1 MSNSNNLRP
10 IPDNGHELPSSGTT
24 LRSESIPSLGEGEK
38 ASQPSPDRSPEQEN
52 HGPESGNIHAQ
63 QPSADDKP
71 DDEEKVNEKDNK
83 AQKDKDPNRVE
94 WNGPDDPE
102 NPQNMPKWRKWVVTM
117 TMSSMTMWLTFASSV
132 FSTATMVTAQQFG
145 VSTEVMI
152 LATSLVVFGFAAGPL
167 VWSPLSELY
176 GRKYPLFLGYALF
189 SIFQI
194 PVAVAKNVETIL
206 VCRFLMGFLGCS
218 PLAVVGG
225 AMADFWDPIDRAI
238 AIALFSAATFVGP
251 VLGPIIGGFLTDSYL
266 GWRWTAWI
274 TLIASGSFG
283 TIAWFVVPETYHP
296 VLLQRRAAKL
306 RKETGNQEI
315 HAFLDHHKPTFTDI
329 VRKYLFRPVQML
341 ILEPILVLITLYLA
355 LVYGI
360 LYLFFEAY
368 PVSFQEVRGW
378 TNEGIAGLPFLGIMI
393 GVLCGVAL
401 IVWQTKTRFAHK
413 LQKHGRVIPEERL
426 VPMMVASVL
435 LPAGLFWFGWTSS
448 PSIHWMAQIAAGVPI
463 GAGILVIFMQGLNYI
478 IDVYMMYA
486 NSAIAANTLIRSSL
500 GGAFPLF
507 ATQMYHKL
515 GVDWASSLLGFIT
528 VAMIP
533 IPIVFFIYGKK
544 IRALS
549 KFSPKF

>member
-1 MSNSNNLRP
+1 MSDINNLHP
-10 IPDNGHELPSSGTT
+10 VHPGDGPGHDVPSSSTT
-24 LRSESIPSLGEGEK
+24 LRSESRSSLGYGEK
-38 ASQPSPDRSPEQEN
+38 AMQSSPDRVSEKREDCDL
-52 HGPESGNIHAQ
+52 ESGNHDAQ
-63 QPSADDKP
+63 KTSADEKP
-71 DDEEKVNEKDNK
+71 KEQES
-83 AQKDKDPNRVE
+83 KDPNLIE

-102 NPQNMPKWRKWVVTM
+102 NPQNMPHWRKWVITM

-132 FSTATMVTAQQFG
+132 FSTATLVTAQQFG
-145 VSTEVMI
+145 VSTEVMV

-167 VWSPLSELY
+167 VWSPMSELY

-189 SIFQI
+189 AIFQI
-194 PVAVAKNVETIL
+194 PVAVAKNVQTIL

-225 AMADFWDPIDRAI
+225 AMADFWDPVDRAI

-251 VLGPIIGGFLTDSYL
+251 VLGPIVGGFLTDSYL

-283 TIAWFVVPETYHP
+283 AIAWFVVPETYHL

-306 RKETGNQEI
+306 RKETGNQDLY
-315 HAFLDHHKPTFTDI
+315 AFLDHHRPTFGDI

-341 ILEPILVLITLYLA
+341 MLEPILILITLYLA

-368 PVSFQEVRGW
+368 PVSFQEERGW
-378 TNEGIAGLPFLGIMI
+378 TNGGIAGLPFIGIMI

-413 LQKHGRVIPEERL
+413 LAKHGRVIPEERL

-435 LPAGLFWFGWTSS
+435 LPGGLFWFGWTSS
-448 PSIHWMAQIAAGVPI
+448 PNVHWLAQVAAGVPI

-478 IDVYMMYA
+478 IDVYMMFA

-507 ATQMYHKL
+507 ATQMYHRL
-515 GVDWASSLLGFIT
+515 GVPWASSLLGFIT

-533 IPIVFFIYGKK
+533 IPIVFYIYGKK

-549 KFSPKF
+549 KFSPNF

>member
-1 MSNSNNLRP
+1 MSDINNLHP
-10 IPDNGHELPSSGTT
+10 GDGPGHDAPSSSTT
-24 LRSESIPSLGEGEK
+24 LRSESRSSLGYGEK
-38 ASQPSPDRSPEQEN
+38 AMQSSPDTVSEKGEDRDI
-52 HGPESGNIHAQ
+52 ESGNHDAQ
-63 QPSADDKP
+63 KPSADEKP
-71 DDEEKVNEKDNK
+71 KELES
-83 AQKDKDPNRVE
+83 KDPNLIE
-94 WNGPDDPE
+94 WNGPNDPE
-102 NPQNMPKWRKWVVTM
+102 NPQNMPHWRKWVITM

-132 FSTATMVTAQQFG
+132 FSTATLVTAQQFG

-167 VWSPLSELY
+167 VWSPMSELY

-189 SIFQI
+189 AIFQI
-194 PVAVAKNVETIL
+194 PVAVAKNVQTIL

-225 AMADFWDPIDRAI
+225 AMADFWDPVDRAI

-251 VLGPIIGGFLTDSYL
+251 VLGPIVGGFLTDSYL

-283 TIAWFVVPETYHP
+283 GIAWFVVPETYHP

-306 RKETGNQEI
+306 RKETGNQDLY
-315 HAFLDHHKPTFTDI
+315 AFLDHHRPTFGDI

-341 ILEPILVLITLYLA
+341 MLEPILILITLYLA

-368 PVSFQEVRGW
+368 PVSFQEERGW
-378 TNEGIAGLPFLGIMI
+378 TNGGIAGLPFIGIMI

-401 IVWQTKTRFAHK
+401 IVWQTKTRFARK
-413 LQKHGRVIPEERL
+413 LAKHGRVIPEERL

-435 LPAGLFWFGWTSS
+435 LPGGLFWFGWTSS
-448 PSIHWMAQIAAGVPI
+448 PNVHWLAQVAAGVPI

-478 IDVYMMYA
+478 IDVYMMFA

-515 GVDWASSLLGFIT
+515 GVPWASSLLGFIT

-533 IPIVFFIYGKK
+533 IPIVFYIYGKK

-549 KFSPKF
+549 KFSPNF

>member
-1 MSNSNNLRP
+1 MSDIDNLHP
-10 IPDNGHELPSSGTT
+10 GDGPGHDAPSSSTT
-24 LRSESIPSLGEGEK
+24 LRSESRSSLGYGEK
-38 ASQPSPDRSPEQEN
+38 ALQSPPDIVPEKGEDSDL
-52 HGPESGNIHAQ
+52 ESGNHDAQ
-63 QPSADDKP
+63 QPSADEKP
-71 DDEEKVNEKDNK
+71 KKQES
-83 AQKDKDPNRVE
+83 KDPNLIE
-94 WNGPDDPE
+94 WAGPDDPE
-102 NPQNMPKWRKWVVTM
+102 NPQNMPHWRKWVITM
-117 TMSSMTMWLTFASSV
+117 TLSSMTMWLTFASSV
-132 FSTATMVTAQQFG
+132 FSTATLVTAQQFG
-145 VSTEVMI
+145 ESTEVMI

-167 VWSPLSELY
+167 VWSPMSELY

-189 SIFQI
+189 AIFQI
-194 PVAVAKNVETIL
+194 PVAVAKNVQTIL

-225 AMADFWDPIDRAI
+225 AMADFWDPVDRAV

-251 VLGPIIGGFLTDSYL
+251 VLGPIVGGFLTDSYL

-283 TIAWFVVPETYHP
+283 AIAWFVVPETYHL

-306 RKETGNQEI
+306 RKETGNQNLY
-315 HAFLDHHKPTFTDI
+315 AFLDHHRPTFGDI

-341 ILEPILVLITLYLA
+341 MLEPILILITLYLA

-368 PVSFQEVRGW
+368 PVSFQEERGW
-378 TNEGIAGLPFLGIMI
+378 TNEGIAGLPFIGIMI

-401 IVWQTKTRFAHK
+401 IVWQTKTRFAQK
-413 LQKHGRVIPEERL
+413 LAKYGRVIPEERL

-435 LPAGLFWFGWTSS
+435 LPGGLFWFGWTSS
-448 PSIHWMAQIAAGVPI
+448 PDVHWLAQVAAGVPI

-478 IDVYMMYA
+478 IDVYMMFA

-515 GVDWASSLLGFIT
+515 GVPWASSLLGFIT

-533 IPIVFFIYGKK
+533 IPIVFYIYGKK

-549 KFSPKF
+549 KFSPNF

>member
-1 MSNSNNLRP
+1 MSNSKHLHP
-10 IPDNGHELPSSGTT
+10 SPGNGHDLPSSGTT
-24 LRSESIPSLGEGEK
+24 LRSESLSSLGEGEGT
-38 ASQPSPDRSPEQEN
+38 AMPSPERGLEKEGEIRDL
-52 HGPESGNIHAQ
+52 ESGNHDTQPPAQ
-63 QPSADDKP
+63 EKP
-71 DDEEKVNEKDNK
+71 NDLNGGKE
-83 AQKDKDPNRVE
+83 KDPNLVE
-94 WNGPDDPE
+94 WDGPEDPK
-102 NPQNMPKWRKWVVTM
+102 NPQNMPKTKKWIITM

-132 FSTATMVTAQQFG
+132 FSTATMVTAQQFHI
-145 VSTEVMI
+145 STEVMV

-167 VWSPLSELY
+167 LWSPLSELY
-176 GRKYPLFLGYALF
+176 GRKYPLFIGYFMFAV
-189 SIFQI
+189 FQI

-225 AMADFWDPIDRAI
+225 AMADFWDPVDRAV
-238 AIALFSAATFVGP
+238 AIAMFSAATFVGP
-251 VLGPIIGGFLTDSYL
+251 VLGPIVGGFLTDSYL

-274 TLIASGSFG
+274 TLIAAGSFG
-283 TIAWFVVPETYHP
+283 AIAWFIVPETYHP
-296 VLLQRRAAKL
+296 VLLQRRAARL
-306 RKETGNQEI
+306 RKETGNQNI
-315 HAFLDHHKPTFTDI
+315 YAFLDHHKPTFMDI
-329 VRKYLFRPVQML
+329 VRKYLLRPIQML
-341 ILEPILVLITLYLA
+341 IYEPILTLVTIYLA
-355 LVYGI
+355 FVYGI

-378 TNEGIAGLPFLGIMI
+378 TNGGIAGLPFIGITI
-393 GVLCGVAL
+393 GVFCGVAL
-401 IVWQTKTRFAHK
+401 IIWQTKTRFARK
-413 LQKHGRVIPEERL
+413 LAKHGQVVPEERL
-426 VPMMVASVL
+426 IPMMIASVL

-448 PSIHWMAQIAAGVPI
+448 TDVHWMAQIVAGVPI

-478 IDVYMMYA
+478 IDVYMMFA
-486 NSAIAANTLIRSSL
+486 NSAIAGNTLIRSSL

-544 IRALS
+544 IRAMS

>member
-1 MSNSNNLRP
+1 MSGVNHLRP
-10 IPDNGHELPSSGTT
+10 SDGIEHDLPSSSTT
-24 LRSESIPSLGEGEK
+24 VHSESRSSLGHGEK
-38 ASQPSPDRSPEQEN
+38 ALHPSPDRAPEKGED
-52 HGPESGNIHAQ
+52 HDLESGNHDTQ
-63 QPSADDKP
+63 QPSA
-71 DDEEKVNEKDNK
+71 NEKPSE
-83 AQKDKDPNRVE
+83 QESKDPNLIE
-94 WNGPDDPE
+94 WNGPNDPE
-102 NPQNMPKWRKWVVTM
+102 NPQNMPHWRKWVITM
-117 TMSSMTMWLTFASSV
+117 TLSSMTMWLTFASSV
-132 FSTATMVTAQQFG
+132 FSTATVVTAQQFG

-167 VWSPLSELY
+167 VWSPMSELY
-176 GRKYPLFLGYALF
+176 GRKYPLFLGYTLF
-189 SIFQI
+189 AIFQI
-194 PVAVAKNVETIL
+194 PVAVAKNVQTIL

-225 AMADFWDPIDRAI
+225 AMADFWDPVDRAI

-251 VLGPIIGGFLTDSYL
+251 VLGPIVGGFLTDSYL

-283 TIAWFVVPETYHP
+283 AFAWFVVPETYHP

-306 RKETGNQEI
+306 RKETGNQNLY
-315 HAFLDHHKPTFTDI
+315 AFLDQHKPTFGDI

-341 ILEPILVLITLYLA
+341 MLEPILILITLYLA

-368 PVSFQEVRGW
+368 PVSFQEERGW
-378 TNEGIAGLPFLGIMI
+378 TNEGIAGLPFIGIML
-393 GVLCGVAL
+393 GVFCGVAL

-413 LQKHGRVIPEERL
+413 LAKHGRVIPEERL

-435 LPAGLFWFGWTSS
+435 LPGGLFWFGWTSS
-448 PSIHWMAQIAAGVPI
+448 PNVQWLAQVAAGVPI

-478 IDVYMMYA
+478 IDVYMMFA

-515 GVDWASSLLGFIT
+515 GVPWASSLLGFIT

-533 IPIVFFIYGKK
+533 IPVIFYIYGKR

>member
-1 MSNSNNLRP
+1 MSDINNLHP
-10 IPDNGHELPSSGTT
+10 GDGPGHDAPSSSTT
-24 LRSESIPSLGEGEK
+24 LRSESRSSLDYGEK
-38 ASQPSPDRSPEQEN
+38 TLQSPPDRVPDKGEDSDLEGGN
-52 HGPESGNIHAQ
+52 HDAQ
-63 QPSADDKP
+63 QPSADEKP
-71 DDEEKVNEKDNK
+71 KGQESR
-83 AQKDKDPNRVE
+83 DPNLIE

-102 NPQNMPKWRKWVVTM
+102 NPQNMPHWRKWIITM

-132 FSTATMVTAQQFG
+132 FSTATVVTAKQFG
-145 VSTEVMI
+145 VSTEVMV
-152 LATSLVVFGFAAGPL
+152 LATSFVVFGFAAGPL
-167 VWSPLSELY
+167 VWSPMSELY

-189 SIFQI
+189 AIFQI
-194 PVAVAKNVETIL
+194 PVAVAQNVQTIL

-225 AMADFWDPIDRAI
+225 AMADFWDPVDRAI

-251 VLGPIIGGFLTDSYL
+251 VLGPIVGGFLTDSYL

-283 TIAWFVVPETYHP
+283 AIAWFVVPETYHP

-306 RKETGNQEI
+306 RKETGNQDLY
-315 HAFLDHHKPTFTDI
+315 AFLDHHRPTFGDI
-329 VRKYLFRPVQML
+329 VRKYLFRPIQML
-341 ILEPILVLITLYLA
+341 MLEPILILITLYLA

-368 PVSFQEVRGW
+368 PVSFQEERGW
-378 TNEGIAGLPFLGIMI
+378 TNEGIAGLPFIGIML

-413 LQKHGRVIPEERL
+413 LAKHGRVIPEERL

-435 LPAGLFWFGWTSS
+435 LPGGLFWFGWTSS
-448 PSIHWMAQIAAGVPI
+448 PNVHWLAQVAAGVPI

-478 IDVYMMYA
+478 IDVYMMFA

-515 GVDWASSLLGFIT
+515 GVPWASSLLGFIT

-549 KFSPKF
+549 KFSPNF

>member
-1 MSNSNNLRP
+1 MSDTNNLRP
-10 IPDNGHELPSSGTT
+10 SDGNGHDVPSSSTT
-24 LRSESIPSLGEGEK
+24 LRSESRSSLGYGEK
-38 ASQPSPDRSPEQEN
+38 ASQPSPDTAEEDRDL
-52 HGPESGNIHAQ
+52 ESGNYDAQ
-63 QPSADDKP
+63 QPSADEKP
-71 DDEEKVNEKDNK
+71 IEEKSKDSKEEKP
-83 AQKDKDPNRVE
+83 KDPNLVE

-102 NPQNMPKWRKWVVTM
+102 NPQNMPHWRKWIITM

-145 VSTEVMI
+145 VSTEVMV

-167 VWSPLSELY
+167 VWSPMSELY
-176 GRKYPLFLGYALF
+176 GRKYPLFLGYSLF
-189 SIFQI
+189 AIFQI

-225 AMADFWDPIDRAI
+225 AMADFWDPVDRAI

-251 VLGPIIGGFLTDSYL
+251 VLGPIVGGFLTDSYL

-296 VLLQRRAAKL
+296 VLLKRRAAKL
-306 RKETGNQEI
+306 RKETGNQDLY
-315 HAFLDHHKPTFTDI
+315 AFLDHHKPSFGDI

-341 ILEPILVLITLYLA
+341 ILEPILILITLYLA

-368 PVSFQEVRGW
+368 PVSFQEERGW
-378 TNEGIAGLPFLGIMI
+378 TNEGIAGLPFIGIMI
-393 GVLCGVAL
+393 GVFCGVAL
-401 IVWQTKTRFAHK
+401 IIWQTKTRFAHK
-413 LQKHGRVIPEERL
+413 LAKHGRVIPEERL

-435 LPAGLFWFGWTSS
+435 LPGGLFWFGWTSS
-448 PSIHWMAQIAAGVPI
+448 PNVHWLAQVAAGVPI

-478 IDVYMMYA
+478 IDVYMMFA

-515 GVDWASSLLGFIT
+515 GVPWASSLLGFIT
-528 VAMIP
+528 LAMIP
-533 IPIVFFIYGKK
+533 IPIIFFIYGKK

-549 KFSPKF
+549 KFSPNF